1 VKAGF
6 SAVILVN
13 LTHSPESRGCMS
25 RFFHF
30 LVLYVQKQKI
40 MKAVRV
46 TYTVKPSFVAEN
58 IENIKQFMAEVRK
71 IGDPG
76 MRYTVFLAE
85 DGKTFSHL
93 SSYTNNESQ
102 SKFLALAS
110 FKSFQEKRDASGLES
125 EPTIETYSFVDSSH
139 KIA

>member
-1 VKAGF
+1 
-6 SAVILVN
+6 
-13 LTHSPESRGCMS
+13 
-25 RFFHF
+25 
-30 LVLYVQKQKI
+30 

-46 TYTVKPSFVAEN
+46 TYTVKSSFVAAN
-58 IENIKQFMAEVRK
+58 IENIKIFMAEVRE
-71 IGDPG
+71 IADPG

-93 SSYTNNESQ
+93 SSYSSDESQ

-110 FKSFQEKRDASGLES
+110 FRSFQQKRDASGLES
-125 EPTIETYSFVDSSH
+125 APAIETYSFVDSSH